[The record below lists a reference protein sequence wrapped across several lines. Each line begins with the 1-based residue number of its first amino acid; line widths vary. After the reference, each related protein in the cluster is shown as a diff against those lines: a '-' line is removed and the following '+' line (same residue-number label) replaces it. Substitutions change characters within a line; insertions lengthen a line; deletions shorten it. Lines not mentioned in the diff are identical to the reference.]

1 MARMTKPVPPMGKRP
16 MVQTGGGMPL
26 YKDPKAV
33 TGGGMPRPTKPIM
46 GKPARPGMTKPIG
59 PGGKKPQVPGMV
71 QAMREKMNKS
81 KGY

>member
-1 MARMTKPVPPMGKRP
+1 